1 MSPSLQP
8 FFLGLA
14 VEVLCQLGSHLPS
27 DTFHCA
33 VVSFLKR
40 DELHMAVTLTT
51 EIKAC
56 GEGDTTS
63 VFQFIKGN
71 RHS

>member
-1 MSPSLQP
+1 M
-8 FFLGLA
+8 GLA

-27 DTFHCA
+27 DTFHCV

-40 DELHMAVTLTT
+40 DELHMAVALTT

-56 GEGDTTS
+56 GEGGTNS
-63 VFQFIKGN
+63 VFQFMKGN
-71 RHS
+71 RYS